1 MRRAVSKADTLIIE
15 VRIPV
20 PTMSRKDSWVH
31 GPISGNR
38 RPRGSLDAVK
48 PDVEAFYNG

>member
-1 MRRAVSKADTLIIE
+1 MLRAISKADTLIIE
-15 VRIPV
+15 VGILV

-31 GPISGNR
+31 GPINGNR
-38 RPRGSLDAVK
+38 LPRGSFDAVK